1 MDTLKQYIELCWFR
15 HNPLEL
21 KRSASLFKQNLLFS
35 FILEYLMQANM
46 TDDPIESFYEVTIE
60 TLLTLLFIGIM
71 LFFNKTLYAYI
82 QVSTAILICANVVS
96 LFIVPVAVWLTVT
109 EDALSY
115 YILSLLL
122 LWDFAL
128 VAYIIRQTLS
138 INLSASIA
146 IAFLYFT
153 ITYFGAFALGQMI

>member
-1 MDTLKQYIELCWFR
+1 
-15 HNPLEL
+15 
-21 KRSASLFKQNLLFS
+21 
-35 FILEYLMQANM
+35 M

-60 TLLTLLFIGIM
+60 TLLTLLFIGII

-82 QVSTAILICANVVS
+82 QVSTAILVCANVVS

-122 LWDFAL
+122 LWDYAL
-128 VAYIIRQTLS
+128 VTYIVRQTLS
-138 INLSASIA
+138 VNLPASIA
-146 IAFLYFT
+146 ITFLYFT
-153 ITYFGAFALGQMI
+153 ITYFGAFALGQML

>member
-15 HNPLEL
+15 NNPLEL

-35 FILEYLMQANM
+35 YILEYLMQANM

-60 TLLTLLFIGIM
+60 TFLTLLFIGII
-71 LFFNKTLYAYI
+71 LFLNKTLYAYI
-82 QVSTAILICANVVS
+82 QVATAILVCANVVS

-122 LWDFAL
+122 LWDYAL
-128 VAYIIRQTLS
+128 VAYIVQQTLR
-138 INLSASIA
+138 INFPASIA
-146 IAFLYFT
+146 ITFLYFT
-153 ITYFGAFALGQMI
+153 ITYFGAFALGQML

>member
-21 KRSASLFKQNLLFS
+21 KRSANLFKQNLLFS
-35 FILEYLMQANM
+35 YILEYLMQANM

-60 TLLTLLFIGIM
+60 TLLTLLFIGII

-82 QVSTAILICANVVS
+82 QVATAILVCANVVS

-122 LWDFAL
+122 IWDYAL
-128 VAYIIRQTLS
+128 VTYIVRQTLS
-138 INLSASIA
+138 INLPASTA
-146 IAFLYFT
+146 ISFLYFT
-153 ITYFGAFALGQMI
+153 ITYFGAFALGQML